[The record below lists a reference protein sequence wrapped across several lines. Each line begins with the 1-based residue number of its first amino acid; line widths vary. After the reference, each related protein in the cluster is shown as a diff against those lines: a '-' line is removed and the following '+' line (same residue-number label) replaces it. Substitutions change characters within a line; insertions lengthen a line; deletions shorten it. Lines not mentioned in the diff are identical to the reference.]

1 MAKSQESYN
10 KKEKEK
16 KRKKKREEK
25 LAKRQERKE
34 NSQKGAGLD
43 EMLVYVDDFGNFT
56 DTPPDPSEKVEVEA
70 EEIELGVPPNE
81 KEDLTGER
89 KGKVDFFND
98 EKGYGFI
105 LDTTNQEKYFFHI
118 SETVE
123 ELGAGDKVVYE
134 LEMGQKGLNAVRVKR
149 A

>member
-1 MAKSQESYN
+1 MSKSQETFN

-16 KRKKKREEK
+16 KRRKKREEK
-25 LAKRQERKE
+25 LAKKEARKE
-34 NSQKGAGLD
+34 TSNKGGSLD
-43 EMLVYVDDFGNFT
+43 DMLVYVDEFGNFT
-56 DTPPDPSEKVEVEA
+56 DSPPDPATKVEVEA
-70 EEIELGVPPNE
+70 EEIELGVPPTE

-105 LDTTNQEKYFFHI
+105 LDSDNQEKYFFHI

-123 ELGAGDKVVYE
+123 DLGGGDKVVYE